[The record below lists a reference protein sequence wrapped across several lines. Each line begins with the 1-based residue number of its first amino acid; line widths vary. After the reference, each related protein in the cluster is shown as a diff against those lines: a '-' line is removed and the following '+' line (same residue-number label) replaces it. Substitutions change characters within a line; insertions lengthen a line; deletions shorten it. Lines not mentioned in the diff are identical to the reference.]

1 MRVVG
6 AATLLAATGLPLVA
20 EGFVTHGFVTSTPRA
35 ANPPRRMRV
44 SALLPISVKEVTTQ
58 DELEAASQFFVGAF
72 WGSSTPTGELGD
84 SESAQL
90 ERDQLRDWNRRY
102 GSEGGGS
109 GSEAALLVAKE
120 GRRIVGCVSVSVGSY
135 SRILDGRIGGGGG
148 GGGGSF
154 DPRSARTAAAA
165 PSSSAKG
172 SKGALPDLNRVR
184 SEDVPLVANLA
195 VAKRARK
202 KGIGARL
209 AREAERL
216 AEGYGYPEIVL
227 LVEESNAP
235 AVKLYRKLGY
245 KELWRVGNAPK
256 IDVTTGNVRTVRTT
270 NVAMA
275 KPLGKTS
282 PLLGL
287 GRALGLP
294 V

>member
-1 MRVVG
+1 MRCEPQ
-6 AATLLAATGLPLVA
+6 TPLPPPP
-20 EGFVTHGFVTSTPRA
+20 TP
-35 ANPPRRMRV
+35 PPTIHHPTAPPP
-44 SALLPISVKEVTTQ
+44 SQ
-58 DELEAASQFFVGAF
+58 LEAASQFFVGAF

-235 AVKLYRKLGY
+235 GEPRACARQLTGRECLLYARPGGDQDGPFP
-245 KELWRVGNAPK
+245 R
-256 IDVTTGNVRTVRTT
+256 
-270 NVAMA
+270 
-275 KPLGKTS
+275 
-282 PLLGL
+282 
-287 GRALGLP
+287 
-294 V
+294 